1 MNALH
6 RLIKTLHWL
15 EDAVLVFIFA
25 SLMGL
30 AFAQIGLRNLFGGG
44 WLWADPALRILVLW
58 LAMWGASVAARHGH
72 HIRIELA
79 PHYLPKS
86 WLRFNR
92 IVCDF
97 ACAAISTVIA
107 YYSALFVIDEY
118 SSGGMAFEQIPVW
131 VCELIIP
138 VSMVILALRY
148 SAQTLAAILNT
159 EEVLE

>member
-15 EDAVLVFIFA
+15 EDAVLVFIFI

-30 AFAQIGLRNLFGGG
+30 AFAQIGMRNFFNGG
-44 WLWADPALRILVLW
+44 WVWADPALRILVLW

-79 PHYLPKS
+79 PHYLPQR
-86 WLRFNR
+86 WHRLNL

-97 ACAAISTVIA
+97 ACAAISAVIA
-107 YYSALFVIDEY
+107 YYSIVFVIDEY
-118 SSGGMAFEQIPVW
+118 SNGGIAFARVPVW
-131 VCELIIP
+131 VCETIIP
-138 VSMVILALRY
+138 VSLLILALRY
-148 SAQTLAAILNT
+148 AAQTLATILHT
-159 EEVLE
+159 EEILE